1 MSVKDPILAQNFCP
15 ILCSILLFLTC
26 KLKHLF
32 FLILIRLL
40 IKDSSSNFVVLV
52 IYKHVISS
60 VIIQMVF
67 VTKSLP
73 QNEMLSLKIK
83 RGDCYCHPIYKMLNT
98 CSILF
103 YLIYVTPCIY
113 VCVGDNNR
121 TSAANGWST
130 ENTPNSS
137 TPILRG
143 LGGGIYLNLY
153 ILFNL

>member
-130 ENTPNSS
+130 ENTPKS
-137 TPILRG
+137 TKFHTLH
-143 LGGGIYLNLY
+143 
-153 ILFNL
+153 